1 MTRYCQHGK
10 RRNECKD
17 CKGSSICVHGRRTIR
32 CPQCLGSCICNHGRI
47 RSQCHLCGGS
57 SICFHGKRKSYC
69 KQCGGLSFCPHGK
82 RRGTKC
88 KGCASD
94 KHISFAAED
103 TVDLRSRNGS
113 EVLLF
118 ATDATGTGGFA
129 VASSKVRCSL
139 LVSLQPG
146 ERQELMKVL
155 AQKDDYVVIDAFIS
169 GSSAKIF
176 AFNLKCVRKGEWLNS
191 ETINVYVM
199 MIEAVAKSAG
209 LNVTSFNS
217 YFVSQIETQVSQL

>member
-1 MTRYCQHGK
+1 MTWYCQHGK

-17 CKGSSICVHGRRTIR
+17 CKGSSICVHGRRRIR

-113 EVLLF
+113 EVLLLQQMPQVQV
-118 ATDATGTGGFA
+118 DLQLLLPKCA
-129 VASSKVRCSL
+129 VRFLSACN
-139 LVSLQPG
+139 
-146 ERQELMKVL
+146 L
-155 AQKDDYVVIDAFIS
+155 AKD
-169 GSSAKIF
+169 K
-176 AFNLKCVRKGEWLNS
+176 N
-191 ETINVYVM
+191 
-199 MIEAVAKSAG
+199 
-209 LNVTSFNS
+209 
-217 YFVSQIETQVSQL
+217 